1 MVYLYLAIYFADNK
15 IGVYIMIKKL
25 VIAATISVGVV
36 GLAGCS
42 NDADSEVV
50 VKTEAGDITKEEFY
64 DALKEQQGEQVLD
77 EMVTLKVLEEN
88 YEVSDEEVDQEID
101 SFKEQ
106 LGDQFEMWMQQ
117 QGFTDEDSLKKV
129 IKLSLLQ
136 EKAASE
142 DVEISE
148 DEMKKRYEK
157 MKTEIEAQHI
167 LVDDEETAKEVKK
180 KLDDGEKFK
189 DLAKEYSQDE
199 ANADEGGSLGF
210 FSVGEKVPE
219 FEEVA
224 YDMEVDEIS
233 DPVMTQHGFHII
245 KVTDKRDSEEDIGSF
260 EDNKSQIKRDLLNE
274 KIDPVQAQEKINK
287 LMKDAKIDIKID
299 EYKDLYQDLD
309 NNEGEGGE
317 EEQEETEG

>member
-1 MVYLYLAIYFADNK
+1 MVYLSLAIYFADNK

-25 VIAATISVGVV
+25 VIAAAISIGVV

-42 NDADSEVV
+42 NDGDPEVV
-50 VKTEAGDITKEEFY
+50 VKTDAGDITKEEFY

-77 EMVTLKVLEEN
+77 EIVTLKVLEEN
-88 YEVSDEEVDQEID
+88 YEVSDEEVDEEIN

-106 LGDQFEMWMQQ
+106 LGDKFEMWMQK

-142 DVEISE
+142 DVEVSE

-189 DLAKEYSQDE
+189 DLAKEYSKDE
-199 ANADEGGSLGF
+199 ANANEGGNLGF
-210 FSVGEKVPE
+210 FSVGEMVPE
-219 FEEVA
+219 FEEAA
-224 YDMEVDEIS
+224 YDMEIDEIS

-260 EDNKSQIKRDLLNE
+260 EDNKSQIKRELLNE
-274 KIDPVQAQEKINK
+274 KIDPVQAQEKINE

-299 EYKDLYQDLD
+299 EYKDLYEDLD

-317 EEQEETEG
+317 EEKEDTEG

>member
-1 MVYLYLAIYFADNK
+1 MVYLSLAIYFADNK

-25 VIAATISVGVV
+25 VIAAAISISVV

-42 NDADSEVV
+42 NDGDPEVV
-50 VKTEAGDITKEEFY
+50 VKTDAGDITKEEFY

-88 YEVSDEEVDQEID
+88 YEVSDEEVDEEIN

-142 DVEISE
+142 DVEVSE

-189 DLAKEYSQDE
+189 DLAKEYSKDE
-199 ANADEGGSLGF
+199 ANANEGGNLGF
-210 FSVGEKVPE
+210 FSVGEMVPE
-219 FEEVA
+219 FEEAA
-224 YDMEVDEIS
+224 YDMEIDEIS

-260 EDNKSQIKRDLLNE
+260 EDNKSQIKRELLNE
-274 KIDPVQAQEKINK
+274 KIDPVQAQEKINE

-299 EYKDLYQDLD
+299 EYKDLYEDLD

-317 EEQEETEG
+317 GEKEDAEG

>member
-1 MVYLYLAIYFADNK
+1 MVYLSLAIYFADNK

-25 VIAATISVGVV
+25 VIAAAISISVV

-42 NDADSEVV
+42 NDGDPEVV
-50 VKTEAGDITKEEFY
+50 VKTDAGDITKEEFY

-88 YEVSDEEVDQEID
+88 YEVSDEEVDEEIN

-142 DVEISE
+142 DVEVSE

-189 DLAKEYSQDE
+189 DLAKERSEEHTSELQSRFDLVCRLLLE
-199 ANADEGGSLGF
+199 QKQVRRPHRRRAGRRGSLQLRGP
-210 FSVGEKVPE
+210 VRRGRRAAGRHCPPGARPRGRGR
-219 FEEVA
+219 VA
-224 YDMEVDEIS
+224 PRPS
-233 DPVMTQHGFHII
+233 PA
-245 KVTDKRDSEEDIGSF
+245 RRPS
-260 EDNKSQIKRDLLNE
+260 R
-274 KIDPVQAQEKINK
+274 PRR
-287 LMKDAKIDIKID
+287 
-299 EYKDLYQDLD
+299 
-309 NNEGEGGE
+309 
-317 EEQEETEG
+317 